1 MKLGLS
7 KAGYHCTCV
16 YDGMQAA
23 DLLEKEIFDL
33 ILLDIMLPGIDGFE
47 LMPYIQEIGIPVV
60 FLTAKSNLADKVKGL
75 KLGAEDYIV
84 KPFEMLE
91 VLARIE
97 GILRR
102 HGKLETQIYVEGLEI
117 NTSVRTVMRG
127 EEEISLTRKEYDLL
141 LFFVRNPGIVL
152 YKSSVFG

>member
-1 MKLGLS
+1 M
-7 KAGYHCTCV
+7 
-16 YDGMQAA
+16 
-23 DLLEKEIFDL
+23 
-33 ILLDIMLPGIDGFE
+33 
-47 LMPYIQEIGIPVV
+47 V

-117 NTSVRTVMRG
+117 NTSARTVMRG

-152 YKSSVFG
+152 YKSSVSG

>member
-1 MKLGLS
+1 M
-7 KAGYHCTCV
+7 
-16 YDGMQAA
+16 
-23 DLLEKEIFDL
+23 
-33 ILLDIMLPGIDGFE
+33 
-47 LMPYIQEIGIPVV
+47 V

-117 NTSVRTVMRG
+117 NTSARTVMRG

>member
-7 KAGYHCTCV
+7 RAGYHCICV
-16 YDGMQAA
+16 YDEMQAA

-117 NTSVRTVMRG
+117 NTSARTVMRG